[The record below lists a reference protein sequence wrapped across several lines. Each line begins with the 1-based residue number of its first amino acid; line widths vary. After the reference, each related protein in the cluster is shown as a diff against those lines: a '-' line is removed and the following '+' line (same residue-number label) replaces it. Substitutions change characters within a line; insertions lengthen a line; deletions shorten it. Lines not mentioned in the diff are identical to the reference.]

1 MNEHNNSILQN
12 VQVRE
17 RTLLKNVYLWMSAG
31 LGLTALVAYLVA
43 SSPTLL
49 YALMGNA
56 LGMILVIVG
65 QFALVFY
72 LSSRLDR
79 RSQASAIGSFLAY
92 STLNGVMLSSI
103 LIVYTGAMV
112 SKAFVVSA
120 LMFASM
126 SLYAMTT
133 DRDLNRIGAYAGMGL
148 WGLIIAMVLN
158 MLFKSSAID
167 YLISVVGVVLFLGLT
182 AWDTKKIV
190 QMNQSYGTNLD
201 EETFTK
207 LSIIGA
213 LTLYLD
219 FINLFLFVLRIFGGR
234 ELPEFRTLWGS
245 PRLFFSASQLIS
257 SISTR
262 QLRVPPPPGSGHRL
276 RRPSMLVVGCTI
288 STAE

>member
-1 MNEHNNSILQN
+1 MNEHNKSMLQN

-49 YALMGNA
+49 YALMGNV
-56 LGMILVIVG
+56 LGLLLVIVG

-72 LSSRLDR
+72 LTARLDR
-79 RSQASAIGSFLAY
+79 MSQASAIGSFLAY
-92 STLNGVMLSSI
+92 SALNGVMLSSI

-112 SKAFVVSA
+112 SKAFIVSA

-190 QMNQSYGTNLD
+190 QMNQSYGTELD
-201 EETFTK
+201 EETYTK

-219 FINLFLFVLRIFGGR
+219 FINLFLFVLRIFGR
-234 ELPEFRTLWGS
+234 
-245 PRLFFSASQLIS
+245 S
-257 SISTR
+257 SNNR
-262 QLRVPPPPGSGHRL
+262 
-276 RRPSMLVVGCTI
+276 
-288 STAE
+288 

>member
-12 VQVRE
+12 VQVRD

-79 RSQASAIGSFLAY
+79 MSQASAIGSFLAY

-219 FINLFLFVLRIFGGR
+219 AINLFLYVLRIFGR
-234 ELPEFRTLWGS
+234 
-245 PRLFFSASQLIS
+245 S
-257 SISTR
+257 SNNR
-262 QLRVPPPPGSGHRL
+262 
-276 RRPSMLVVGCTI
+276 
-288 STAE
+288 

>member
-12 VQVRE
+12 VQARE

-31 LGLTALVAYLVA
+31 LALTAIVAYAVA

-49 YALMGNA
+49 YALMGNV
-56 LGMILVIVG
+56 LGLILVIVG

-72 LSSRLDR
+72 LSARLDR
-79 RSQASAIGSFLAY
+79 MSQASAIGAFLAY

-103 LIVYTGAMV
+103 LIVYTGAVV
-112 SKAFVVSA
+112 SKAFIVSA

-133 DRDLNRIGAYAGMGL
+133 GRDLNRIGAYAGMGL

-158 MLFKSSAID
+158 MLFKSPAID
-167 YLISVVGVVLFLGLT
+167 YIISIIGVFLFLGLT
-182 AWDTKKIV
+182 AWDTQKIV
-190 QMNQSYGTNLD
+190 AMNQSYGTELD
-201 EETFTK
+201 DETYTK

-219 FINLFLFVLRIFGGR
+219 FINLFLFVLRIFGR
-234 ELPEFRTLWGS
+234 SNNR
-245 PRLFFSASQLIS
+245 
-257 SISTR
+257 
-262 QLRVPPPPGSGHRL
+262 
-276 RRPSMLVVGCTI
+276 
-288 STAE
+288 

>member
-79 RSQASAIGSFLAY
+79 MSQASAIGSFLGY

-190 QMNQSYGTNLD
+190 TMNQSYGTNLD

-219 FINLFLFVLRIFGGR
+219 AINLFLYVLRIFGR
-234 ELPEFRTLWGS
+234 
-245 PRLFFSASQLIS
+245 S
-257 SISTR
+257 SD
-262 QLRVPPPPGSGHRL
+262 
-276 RRPSMLVVGCTI
+276 RR
-288 STAE
+288 

>member
-1 MNEHNNSILQN
+1 MNEHNKSILQN

-31 LGLTALVAYLVA
+31 LGLTALVAFLVA

-56 LGMILVIVG
+56 LGLILVIVG

-79 RSQASAIGSFLAY
+79 MSQASAIGSFLGY

-133 DRDLNRIGAYAGMGL
+133 DRDLNRLGAYAGMGL

-158 MLFKSSAID
+158 MLFKSPAID
-167 YLISVVGVVLFLGLT
+167 YLISVVGVFLFLGLT

-190 QMNQSYGTNLD
+190 TMNQSYGTNLD

-219 FINLFLFVLRIFGGR
+219 AINLFLYVLRIFGR
-234 ELPEFRTLWGS
+234 
-245 PRLFFSASQLIS
+245 S
-257 SISTR
+257 SD
-262 QLRVPPPPGSGHRL
+262 
-276 RRPSMLVVGCTI
+276 RR
-288 STAE
+288 